1 MINYSSSIEST
12 NTICTHRLP
21 QQQTKTQCRP
31 DLLKTIR
38 TMLDRRC
45 ILLPIHLFHIHLT
58 LDFDLDPARF
68 IGDAFTF
75 FGTRDTGVAFGWDS
89 LDT

>member
-1 MINYSSSIEST
+1 
-12 NTICTHRLP
+12 
-21 QQQTKTQCRP
+21 
-31 DLLKTIR
+31 
-38 TMLDRRC
+38 MLDRHC